1 MGLKLAD
8 TIRKTLGQDVVDK
21 IDIVVPIP
29 DSGIV
34 PALSV
39 AEALNRPYRHAFS
52 RNRYIFRTFIMPSQE
67 KRRKGVQSKLNVLR
81 SEFRGKNV
89 LLIDDTIVRGT
100 TSLQVC
106 NMAREAGAEQVYF
119 ASSSPPVT
127 HPHIYGID
135 LATSTEL
142 VAHKRDRKAIAA
154 SINADDVVFLSL
166 EDLEAAC
173 AELSPRADQRFEV
186 GVFCGRYVT
195 PLPRG
200 YLENLEKTRGK
211 LNAIENKHNDAFV
224 TVGDSVTTRPTGFD
238 RSDVSLH
245 NLISDQS

>member
-1 MGLKLAD
+1 MQYGPGS
-8 TIRKTLGQDVVDK
+8 R
-21 IDIVVPIP
+21 
-29 DSGIV
+29 SG
-34 PALSV
+34 A
-39 AEALNRPYRHAFS
+39 
-52 RNRYIFRTFIMPSQE
+52 
-67 KRRKGVQSKLNVLR
+67 GVLR
-81 SEFRGKNV
+81 FFLPTRYVCCLTIFFDNI
-89 LLIDDTIVRGT
+89 LLNYP
-100 TSLQVC
+100 L
-106 NMAREAGAEQVYF
+106 
-119 ASSSPPVT
+119 SS